1 MSRVS
6 APEYAIETRGLVKSF
21 GSHNAVD
28 GIDLKVP
35 RGSVFGFLG
44 PNGSGKTTTIRMLL
58 GLSNI
63 SSGEAY
69 LLGHRMPD
77 HFDQALPGVGALVEG
92 PAFYP
97 FLSGRRNLIRL
108 DSANKCADPK
118 TREERVDQALARV
131 GLTAAAKKKVHAYSL
146 GMKQRLA
153 IANALLQ
160 PRELLILDEPTNGL
174 DPQGTREIRNLVRS
188 LASEGITFFISSHL
202 LVEIEQICTHLA
214 VMSQGKLV
222 AQGSVAELSVSETL
236 VLTLRTDQRKE
247 ALRVLRELGI
257 SGKSS
262 RDEIV
267 AAVPSGVIEPEDVV
281 RKLTKAKVGIKAFSL
296 LAPTLEERFVSLTGE
311 GFDVAR

>member
-1 MSRVS
+1 VTSSS
-6 APEYAIETRGLVKSF
+6 ATEYAILTRGLSKSF
-21 GSHNAVD
+21 GTHNAVD

-44 PNGSGKTTTIRMLL
+44 PNGSGKTSTIRMLL

-63 SSGEAY
+63 SAGEAY

-97 FLSGRRNLIRL
+97 FLSGRRNLIRF
-108 DSANKCADPK
+108 DAANKTADPK
-118 TREERVDQALARV
+118 TREIRVDRALARV

-160 PRELLILDEPTNGL
+160 PRDLLILDEPTNGL
-174 DPQGTREIRNLVRS
+174 DPQGTREIRNLVRT

-202 LVEIEQICTHLA
+202 LVEIEHICTHLA
-214 VMSQGKLV
+214 VMSQGKIV
-222 AQGSVAELSVSETL
+222 AQGSVAELSQSETL

-247 ALRVLRELGI
+247 AIKVLQGLGI
-257 SGKSS
+257 KAKVVNQ
-262 RDEIV
+262 EVIATV
-267 AAVPSGVIEPEDVV
+267 ASDLITPEDVV
-281 RKLTKAKVGIKAFSL
+281 KALTKAKIGVKGFSL

>member
-1 MSRVS
+1 MSG
-6 APEYAIETRGLVKSF
+6 APSSEYAILSRGLSKSF
-21 GSHNAVD
+21 GTHNAVD
-28 GIDLKVP
+28 GIDLRVP

-44 PNGSGKTTTIRMLL
+44 PNGSGKTSTIRMLL

-77 HFDQALPGVGALVEG
+77 QFDQALPGVGALVEG

-97 FLSGRRNLIRL
+97 FLSGRRNLIRF
-108 DSANKCADPK
+108 DAANKTADPK
-118 TREERVDQALARV
+118 TREVRVDQALARV

-174 DPQGTREIRNLVRS
+174 DPQGTREIRNLVRT

-214 VMSQGKLV
+214 VMSQGKIV
-222 AQGSVAELSVSETL
+222 AQGSVEELSESETL

-247 ALRVLRELGI
+247 AIKVLQGLGI
-257 SGKSS
+257 KAKAVNQ
-262 RDEIV
+262 EVIATV
-267 AAVPSGVIEPEDVV
+267 AHGFIEPEDLVK
-281 RKLTKAKVGIKAFSL
+281 KLIKAKVGIKAFSL

>member
-1 MSRVS
+1 MTSTDTT
-6 APEYAIETRGLVKSF
+6 EYAIFTRGLTKSF
-21 GSHNAVD
+21 GTHNAVD

-44 PNGSGKTTTIRMLL
+44 PNGSGKTSTIRMLL

-63 SSGEAY
+63 SSGEAF
-69 LLGHRMPD
+69 LLGHKMPD
-77 HFDQALPGVGALVEG
+77 HFDRALPGVGALVEG

-108 DSANKCADPK
+108 DSANKGADPA
-118 TREERVDQALARV
+118 TRDERVDRAMARV
-131 GLTAAAKKKVHAYSL
+131 GLTAAADKKVHAYSL

-174 DPQGTREIRNLVRS
+174 DPQGTREIRNLVRT

-214 VMSQGKLV
+214 VMSQGQLV
-222 AQGSVAELSVSETL
+222 SQGRVEDLSESDSL
-236 VLTLRTDQRKE
+236 VLTLRTDQKRE
-247 ALRVLRELGI
+247 AISLLKKIGI
-257 SGKSS
+257 KAKVSNG
-262 RDEIV
+262 EIV
-267 AAVPSGVIEPEDVV
+267 ATVTAGLIPPEEIV
-281 RKLTKAKVGIKAFSL
+281 RQLTKARIGVKSFSL